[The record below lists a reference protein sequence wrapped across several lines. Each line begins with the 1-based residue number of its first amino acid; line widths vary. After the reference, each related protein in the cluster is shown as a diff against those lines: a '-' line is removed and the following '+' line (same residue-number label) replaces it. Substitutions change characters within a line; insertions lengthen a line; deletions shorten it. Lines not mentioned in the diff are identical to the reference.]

1 MLTTLSMA
9 LALVLTFFVTLA
21 RVYPIRRILG
31 YGMAL
36 DLGFTVT
43 ALAMFHGTLEGM
55 LIATLSGLIMAAT
68 ITTARALF
76 GYDRATLFLFPF
88 PSLHWTA
95 TPPKWRTTLHHLAN
109 SRPPVP
115 TAAKPDHLTRH
126 ADPTSTSAQN

>member
-1 MLTTLSMA
+1 MLTTLSMS

-21 RVYPIRRILG
+21 RVYPLRRILG

-55 LIATLSGLIMAAT
+55 LIATLSGLIMAGT

-95 TPPKWRTTLHHLAN
+95 TPPKWRTSLSRHQGAAPGNLAKF
-109 SRPPVP
+109 RPHVP
-115 TAAKPDHLTRH
+115 TA
-126 ADPTSTSAQN
+126 STPHHDTTP

>member
-21 RVYPIRRILG
+21 RVYPLRRILG

-76 GYDRATLFLFPF
+76 GYDRATLFLFGF

-95 TPPKWRTTLHHLAN
+95 TPPKWRTSLHSWHQLAK
-109 SRPPVP
+109 SRPLAP
-115 TAAKPDHLTRH
+115 TPLPRDNT
-126 ADPTSTSAQN
+126 P

>member
-1 MLTTLSMA
+1 MLTTLSMS

-21 RVYPIRRILG
+21 RVYPLRRILG

-68 ITTARALF
+68 ITVARALF
-76 GYDRATLFLFPF
+76 GYDRAQLFFLPL
-88 PSLHWTA
+88 PATIWTA
-95 TPPKWRTTLHHLAN
+95 TPPRWRTIITRHQIPAPCTY
-109 SRPPVP
+109 S
-115 TAAKPDHLTRH
+115 KPDYLTRH
-126 ADPTSTSAQN
+126 ADPTNTTAQN

>member
-1 MLTTLSMA
+1 MLTTLFMS

-21 RVYPIRRILG
+21 RVYPLRRILG

-55 LIATLSGLIMAAT
+55 LIATL
-68 ITTARALF
+68 
-76 GYDRATLFLFPF
+76 FLFPF

-95 TPPKWRTTLHHLAN
+95 TPPKWRTSLHSWHQLAK
-109 SRPPVP
+109 SRPL
-115 TAAKPDHLTRH
+115 A
-126 ADPTSTSAQN
+126 STPLPRDNTP